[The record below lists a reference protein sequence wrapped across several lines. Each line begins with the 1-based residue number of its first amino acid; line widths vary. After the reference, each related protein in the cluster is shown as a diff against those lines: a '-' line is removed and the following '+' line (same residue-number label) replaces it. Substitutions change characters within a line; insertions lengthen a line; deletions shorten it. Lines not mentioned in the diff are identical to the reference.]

1 MIEVMLLQDVI
12 GVWISHTCLD
22 PHITGVSSVWL
33 YEKVDMT
40 LLMLSSYIKLASS
53 I

>member
-1 MIEVMLLQDVI
+1 MIEGITRCYVI

-33 YEKVDMT
+33 YEESRHDIADAE
-40 LLMLSSYIKLASS
+40 YIKLASS